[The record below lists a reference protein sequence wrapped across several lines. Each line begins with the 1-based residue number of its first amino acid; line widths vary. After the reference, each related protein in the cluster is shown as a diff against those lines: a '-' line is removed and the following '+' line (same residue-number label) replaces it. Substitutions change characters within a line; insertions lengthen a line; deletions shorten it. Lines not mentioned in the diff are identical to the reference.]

1 VGADREALVME
12 RPEDAGALASG
23 GDKSGARDRNLR
35 MTRQRRVI
43 LETLREN
50 NTHPSADEVYEMVR
64 RKLPRIG
71 LGTVYR
77 NLELLSE
84 LGEIQ
89 KLELSGSLMRFDG
102 VPEKHYHIRCINC
115 DRLDDAPLRSLDNI
129 EEKLLGATEYKV
141 MGHRLEF
148 MGLCPDCLEK
158 AASRW

>member
-1 VGADREALVME
+1 MGADREALAETGSGLSGVHAAE
-12 RPEDAGALASG
+12 EAKPAS
-23 GDKSGARDRNLR
+23 KDRNLR

-50 NTHPSADEVYEMVR
+50 NSHPSADEVYEMVR
-64 RKLPRIG
+64 RKLPRIS

-77 NLELLSE
+77 NLEILSE

-115 DRLDDAPLRSLDNI
+115 NRLDDAPLQPLDHI
-129 EEKLLGATEYKV
+129 EDQLLNSTEYKV
-141 MGHRLEF
+141 IDHRLEF
-148 MGLCPDCLEK
+148 MGLCPRCLEK